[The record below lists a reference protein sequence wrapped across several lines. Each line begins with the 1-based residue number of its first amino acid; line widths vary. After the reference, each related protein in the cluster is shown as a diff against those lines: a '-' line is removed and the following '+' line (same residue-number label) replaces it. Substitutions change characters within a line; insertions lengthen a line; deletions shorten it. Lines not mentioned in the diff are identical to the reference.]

1 MRVIKCDRCGAIIPK
16 SQDSVGYIAVNMRDV
31 ETDDLLENNPFEHWD
46 LCDSC
51 LKAIHAFITGK
62 TKQEKQEKFEGILDS
77 ADAGKKPAA
86 NKEPKK
92 PSFDVGKAQALRDA
106 NRSVA
111 WIAQEMGVSEP
122 TIRKYTVPVPPK
134 KEKPLEWAEHEP
146 DLDPV
151 IKATA
156 ETAPFKAPKDEGG

>member
-1 MRVIKCDRCGAIIPK
+1 MRLIKCDRCGADIP
-16 SQDSVGYIAVNMRDV
+16 SNQESVGYVSVNMRDV

-46 LCDSC
+46 LCDNC
-51 LKAIHAFITGK
+51 MKEIHECITGPK
-62 TKQEKQEKFEGILDS
+62 AKQEKFEEILDS

-122 TIRKYTVPVPPK
+122 TIRKYTVPAPPK
-134 KEKPLEWAEHEP
+134 KEKPLEWAKHEP

-156 ETAPFKAPKDEGG
+156 ETAPFKAPKDTGG

>member
-16 SQDSVGYIAVNMRDV
+16 SEESVGYISINWRDV

-46 LCDSC
+46 LCDGC
-51 LKAIHAFITGK
+51 MKAIHTFITKPGAK
-62 TKQEKQEKFEGILDS
+62 TEKFEKILDS
-77 ADAGKKPAA
+77 IDAGKKAEK
-86 NKEPKK
+86 KEPKK

-122 TIRKYTVPVPPK
+122 TIRKYTVPAPPK
-134 KEKPLEWAEHEP
+134 QEKPLEWAEHEP

-156 ETAPFKAPKDEGG
+156 ETAPFKAPKDTGG